1 MSELPAVSVII
12 PVYNVEK
19 YLPKCLDSLLGQTMA
34 NIEAV
39 CVDDAST
46 DRSGKILEQYAARDG
61 RVKFFSSDGNAGP
74 DRARNLGLEK
84 ATGEYVMF
92 CDPDDWFEPD
102 AVETAYRRIAENGN
116 DFAYFNTYIYMEDSG
131 RQNADAHRLAPFAEV
146 FGKPALR
153 LHELTPPFI
162 RTSESWYKIY
172 RKKFLDENGIRF
184 AGLRLCEDI
193 PFFMKAVV
201 SADTVSV
208 EKRPLYYH
216 LMRSN
221 SLISDYSNWRDSLT
235 AFKQGY
241 EIIGGSEHAETFY
254 RSFLPYCINS
264 LIFWYNRFTAMN
276 NKLRKD
282 FYREMREFFRF
293 IDERH
298 DVGSLKNTKLDEFKR
313 IVRRSWLRQ
322 RTGELF
328 SRLFGVEKGVR
339 HRTVIVCGIRIKMKN
354 N

>member
-74 DRARNLGLEK
+74 GRARNLGLEK

-131 RQNADAHRLAPFAEV
+131 RQNADAHRKA
-146 FGKPALR
+146 GIK
-153 LHELTPPFI
+153 FI
-162 RTSESWYKIY
+162 GRSFW
-172 RKKFLDENGIRF
+172 
-184 AGLRLCEDI
+184 
-193 PFFMKAVV
+193 MK
-201 SADTVSV
+201 
-208 EKRPLYYH
+208 
-216 LMRSN
+216 
-221 SLISDYSNWRDSLT
+221 T
-235 AFKQGY
+235 AFV
-241 EIIGGSEHAETFY
+241 
-254 RSFLPYCINS
+254 LP
-264 LIFWYNRFTAMN
+264 
-276 NKLRKD
+276 
-282 FYREMREFFRF
+282 
-293 IDERH
+293 
-298 DVGSLKNTKLDEFKR
+298 G
-313 IVRRSWLRQ
+313 
-322 RTGELF
+322 
-328 SRLFGVEKGVR
+328 
-339 HRTVIVCGIRIKMKN
+339 
-354 N
+354 

>member
-46 DRSGKILEQYAARDG
+46 DRSGKIL
-61 RVKFFSSDGNAGP
+61 
-74 DRARNLGLEK
+74 
-84 ATGEYVMF
+84 EYVMF

-328 SRLFGVEKGVR
+328 SRLFGVEKGER

>member
-34 NIEAV
+34 NIEVV

-46 DRSGKILEQYAARDG
+46 DCSGKILEQYAARDG

-74 DRARNLGLEK
+74 GRARNLGLEK
-84 ATGEYVMF
+84 AAGEYVMF

-328 SRLFGVEKGVR
+328 SRLFGVEKGAR

>member
-1 MSELPAVSVII
+1 M
-12 PVYNVEK
+12 
-19 YLPKCLDSLLGQTMA
+19 
-34 NIEAV
+34 
-39 CVDDAST
+39 
-46 DRSGKILEQYAARDG
+46 
-61 RVKFFSSDGNAGP
+61 
-74 DRARNLGLEK
+74 
-84 ATGEYVMF
+84 
-92 CDPDDWFEPD
+92 
-102 AVETAYRRIAENGN
+102 
-116 DFAYFNTYIYMEDSG
+116 
-131 RQNADAHRLAPFAEV
+131 
-146 FGKPALR
+146 
-153 LHELTPPFI
+153 
-162 RTSESWYKIY
+162 
-172 RKKFLDENGIRF
+172 DENGIRF

-328 SRLFGVEKGVR
+328 SRLFGVEKGER

>member
-74 DRARNLGLEK
+74 GRARNLGLEK

-282 FYREMREFFRF
+282 FIGKCVSFSVLLTNGMTSAALKTRNWTNLNALSAAAGCGSGRENCFPACSAWKK
-293 IDERH
+293 
-298 DVGSLKNTKLDEFKR
+298 GSGTEPSLSAESESK
-313 IVRRSWLRQ
+313 
-322 RTGELF
+322 
-328 SRLFGVEKGVR
+328 
-339 HRTVIVCGIRIKMKN
+339 
-354 N
+354 

>member
-74 DRARNLGLEK
+74 GRARNLGLEK

-241 EIIGGSEHAETFY
+241 EIIGGSEH
-254 RSFLPYCINS
+254 
-264 LIFWYNRFTAMN
+264 
-276 NKLRKD
+276 KD

-328 SRLFGVEKGVR
+328 SRLFGVEKGAR

>member
-1 MSELPAVSVII
+1 
-12 PVYNVEK
+12 
-19 YLPKCLDSLLGQTMA
+19 
-34 NIEAV
+34 
-39 CVDDAST
+39 
-46 DRSGKILEQYAARDG
+46 
-61 RVKFFSSDGNAGP
+61 
-74 DRARNLGLEK
+74 
-84 ATGEYVMF
+84 
-92 CDPDDWFEPD
+92 
-102 AVETAYRRIAENGN
+102 
-116 DFAYFNTYIYMEDSG
+116 
-131 RQNADAHRLAPFAEV
+131 
-146 FGKPALR
+146 
-153 LHELTPPFI
+153 
-162 RTSESWYKIY
+162 
-172 RKKFLDENGIRF
+172 
-184 AGLRLCEDI
+184 
-193 PFFMKAVV
+193 
-201 SADTVSV
+201 
-208 EKRPLYYH
+208 
-216 LMRSN
+216 MRSN

-313 IVRRSWLRQ
+313 IVRRSWLRE